1 MSDAT
6 QGIPDGNL
14 ADGRLVG
21 TPEGIETARKLFAH
35 AKKAEDTRNYDYAI
49 ELYVQGLAHW
59 PDAIEEGLKKLRV
72 VATARKLQGGKSA
85 SFMMRRK
92 WPTNTRDPNV
102 NLNNGLRLFGFDPSD
117 LGAIEPLLELAT
129 KARCDRVGQWICPI
143 LNEAVSRS
151 KKLSS
156 SHYQSICDRMLEI
169 GRMAHEFGNFDGAM
183 EIFRAN
189 VAVAQIWRRN
199 HPDSSEAHRAE
210 SSASGEL
217 TIVKGRFDS
226 ADKFTESLE
235 DAEKQ
240 KDIHDSQKSV
250 TTVDRHQQLID
261 AARRD
266 WEQNRAITNKLLK
279 LVELLTR
286 TGDMAREKEA
296 VELLEA
302 EYKETD
308 NYVFRARADELRVLK
323 MRRQRSEIERELKKH
338 PNDEELR
345 EQLIAFDKKLIE
357 TETRVYRDRLAHY
370 PTDLKLKFEL
380 AVRLFRLGQYDEAI
394 PLLQQA
400 RADGRVRTHS
410 RLYLGRCF
418 FQKHFYEQAVDV
430 LRQGIE
436 EAPSRSDAVFLD
448 LTYWLARSLESSNS
462 PDEAKKAYGEI
473 IQTDYNFRDAR
484 QRLERLVESE

>member
-6 QGIPDGNL
+6 QGIPDGGG

-21 TPEGIETARKLFAH
+21 TPEGIQTAQKLFAH

-59 PDAIEEGLKKLRV
+59 PDAIDEGLKKLRV
-72 VATARKLQGGKSA
+72 VATARKMQGGKPA

-92 WPTNTRDPNV
+92 WPTHGKDPNV

-117 LGAIEPLLELAT
+117 LASIEPLLELAI
-129 KARCDRVGQWICPI
+129 KSKCDRVGQWVCPI
-143 LNEAVSRS
+143 LTEALSRS

-156 SHYQSICDRMLEI
+156 NHYQSISEKMLEL
-169 GRMAHEFGNFDGAM
+169 GRMAREFGNFDGAM
-183 EIFRAN
+183 EIFRA
-189 VAVAQIWRRN
+189 AVAAAQVWRRH

-226 ADKFTESLE
+226 ADTFTDSLE
-235 DAEKQ
+235 DADRQ
-240 KDIHDSQKSV
+240 RDIHDSQKSV
-250 TTVDRHQQLID
+250 TTVDRQQQLID

-266 WEQNRAITNKLLK
+266 WEQNKSISNKLLK
-279 LVELLTR
+279 LVDLLTR
-286 TGDMAREKEA
+286 SGDDAREKEA
-296 VELLEA
+296 IKLLES
-302 EYKETD
+302 EYVDTD
-308 NYVFRARADELRVLK
+308 NYVFRARADDIRVRRLRRERVAL
-323 MRRQRSEIERELKKH
+323 ERELKKS

-345 EQLIAFDKKLIE
+345 EQLAGFDKKLLE
-357 TETRVYRDRLAHY
+357 TETRVYRDRLGHY
-370 PTDLKLKFEL
+370 PTDLKMKFEL

-400 RADGRVRTHS
+400 RADGRVRSHS

-418 FQKHFYEQAVDV
+418 FQKHFYDQAVDV
-430 LRQGIE
+430 LRQAVE
-436 EAPSRSDAVFLD
+436 ESPSRTDKVFLD
-448 LTYWLARSLESSNS
+448 LTYWLARGLESSNA
-462 PDEAKKAYGEI
+462 PDEARKAYGEI
-473 IQTDYNFRDAR
+473 IQIDYNFRDAR
-484 QRLERLVESE
+484 QRLERLVDSD